1 MAQINAVRSGPL
13 PPFAFL
19 YRTTPQDLASRLMIS
34 TLTHIVFCWRRNV
47 LGNETPKLVTPCISD
62 GRLDK
67 DDLKTLFHFETDT
80 ESSNSTEHAT
90 SNQPA
95 MFAKPA
101 VPALQRASSLPVL
114 PLLPQHSTAD
124 ALARA
129 LRNRLEREKHKDQQ
143 KRGQMLRHL
152 RHELY
157 SSTHSTSTHS
167 TLA

>member
-1 MAQINAVRSGPL
+1 
-13 PPFAFL
+13 
-19 YRTTPQDLASRLMIS
+19 MIS